1 MKNKPKIL
9 FISGSP
15 RKGNTDFVLSQIYA
29 SVDSQ
34 DKEMILLRDENIGFC
49 KGCLSCHKKPRCCVK
64 DGMGKILDKMIEAD
78 VFVVGSPNYF
88 DNVNGLTKNF
98 MDRCH
103 PLYETELVRKKK
115 IILVFVGGG
124 AASGTKKY
132 LELAFFGFV
141 KYLKLDMI
149 DSFSF
154 QALGRN
160 DLKKKGVSKEAGKIA
175 RKIDSLK

>member
-1 MKNKPKIL
+1 MKKQSKIL

-15 RKGNTDFVLSQIYA
+15 RKGNTDFVLEQAHKAI
-29 SVDSQ
+29 DSGN
-34 DKEMILLRDENIGFC
+34 KEMVYLRNENIGFC
-49 KGCLSCHKKPRCCVK
+49 KGCLFCHKKPKCALK
-64 DGMGKILDKMIEAD
+64 DDMGKILAKMIEAD
-78 VFVVGSPNYF
+78 VLVLGSPNYF
-88 DNVNGLTKNF
+88 DNVNGLMKNF

-103 PLYETELVRKKK
+103 PLYEKELIRKKK

-124 AASGTKKY
+124 EARGTKKC

-154 QALGRN
+154 QALERN
-160 DLKKKGVSKEAGKIA
+160 DLKKKGIAKEIKRIVGKIN
-175 RKIDSLK
+175 SL